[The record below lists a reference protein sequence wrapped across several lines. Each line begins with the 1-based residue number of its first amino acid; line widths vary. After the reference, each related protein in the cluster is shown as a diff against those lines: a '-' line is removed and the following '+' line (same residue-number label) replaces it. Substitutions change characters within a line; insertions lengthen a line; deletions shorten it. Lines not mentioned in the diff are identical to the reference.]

1 MANDPASNNPA
12 LIVVWAV
19 LGLVIGG
26 VMFLLLGG
34 DPYIHMAIGVI
45 GGIAGG
51 SYAAKRRQSR

>member
-1 MANDPASNNPA
+1 MANNPA

-19 LGLVIGG
+19 LGLLIGG
-26 VMFLLLGG
+26 AMYLVLGG
-34 DPYIHMAIGVI
+34 NPYIHMAIGII